1 LAVFTTRE
9 SADMSQYRVKDS
21 SSLVVFV
28 STKLLMSIVDALAHR
43 PDGVLEAGDIYET
56 VAAKLRKRKRL
67 VMSRR
72 DIVATVESVLKRFDN
87 TAYVRYR
94 SVHPLGS

>member
-1 LAVFTTRE
+1 
-9 SADMSQYRVKDS
+9 
-21 SSLVVFV
+21 
-28 STKLLMSIVDALAHR
+28 MSIVDALAHR

-56 VAAKLRKRKRL
+56 VAAKLRQRKRL

-72 DIVATVESVLKRFDN
+72 DITAAVESVLERFDN